1 MLHQRNQYPKP
12 SEPFCIDVEEIIK
25 LKNRIFEI
33 NKLKLE
39 NIDFY
44 ENDVKI
50 EIYQSLLDSW
60 DYIGLSNTDFIH
72 TNYYKQDRNI

>member
-1 MLHQRNQYPKP
+1 MKTR
-12 SEPFCIDVEEIIK
+12 IDVEEIIK
-25 LKNRIFEI
+25 LKTRIFEI
-33 NKLKLE
+33 NNSKLE

>member
-1 MLHQRNQYPKP
+1 MKTR
-12 SEPFCIDVEEIIK
+12 IDVEEIIK
-25 LKNRIFEI
+25 LKNRIIEI
-33 NKLKLE
+33 DKLKLE

-60 DYIGLSNTDFIH
+60 EYIGLSNTYFIH
-72 TNYYKQDRNI
+72 TNYYKQDRNT

>member
-1 MLHQRNQYPKP
+1 MKTR
-12 SEPFCIDVEEIIK
+12 IDVEEIIK
-25 LKNRIFEI
+25 LKTRIFEI

-50 EIYQSLLDSW
+50 EIYKSLLDSW
-60 DYIGLSNTDFIH
+60 NYIGLSNTDFIH
-72 TNYYKQDRNI
+72 TKYYKQDRNI

>member
-1 MLHQRNQYPKP
+1 MKTR
-12 SEPFCIDVEEIIK
+12 IDVEEIIK

-33 NKLKLE
+33 NKLDLE

-72 TNYYKQDRNI
+72 TNYYKQDRNIT